1 MIERKQLALKKKKQ
15 QQQPTNQTKKKKQQ
29 QQQQKKTRKEKE
41 KKTRTQWRTTN
52 KKQSKIA
59 QLCTINASPLHFCF
73 EIFHRQM
80 SFIFLL
86 ANVNGRKLIWQK
98 SNFE

>member
-1 MIERKQLALKKKKQ
+1 MIERKQLALKKNNNNN
-15 QQQPTNQTKKKKQQ
+15 QPTKQKKKNK

-59 QLCTINASPLHFCF
+59 QLCTINASPLHFYF

-86 ANVNGRKLIWQK
+86 ANVNGRKRIWQK

>member
-1 MIERKQLALKKKKQ
+1 MIERKQLALKKKP
-15 QQQPTNQTKKKKQQ
+15 QQQPTNQTKKRKQTTTTK
-29 QQQQKKTRKEKE
+29 KKTRKGKE

-52 KKQSKIA
+52 KKQSKTA
-59 QLCTINASPLHFCF
+59 QLCTINALPLHFYF

>member
-1 MIERKQLALKKKKQ
+1 MIERKQLALKKNNNNNQPTKPKKTNKQ
-15 QQQPTNQTKKKKQQ
+15 QQK
-29 QQQQKKTRKEKE
+29 KKTRKEKE

-59 QLCTINASPLHFCF
+59 QLCTINASPLHFYF